1 MDFAARR
8 LKVEHWNVRESSLL
22 FLAERVR
29 PANLSRE
36 EPESEERERK
46 VSREKS
52 VREASNAT
60 RIIQY

>member
-8 LKVEHWNVRESSLL
+8 LKVEDWNMRETSLL

-36 EPESEERERK
+36 EPESERE
-46 VSREKS
+46 VNREKS
-52 VREASNAT
+52 VREASNAV
-60 RIIQY
+60 RIMQY